1 MLIMMVTLLATA
13 CADAG
18 DDEST
23 SPSSTSPPAT
33 SSTMPTEPIQQG
45 ELARADVD
53 RVTDTDA
60 TAIEIA
66 ALVTGDTEFALDLF
80 RVVRAGGENVLLSPY
95 SIAAA
100 LTMTYAG
107 ARGTTATE
115 METVL
120 GISQGERV
128 HSVRNELDLQITTV
142 GEPAIPD
149 DDREPFTIRIA
160 NSIWGQQ
167 GYPFL
172 EEFLVLLAENYDAGM
187 NLADFASEAELARLA
202 INDWVE
208 EQTEGRIVD
217 LIPSGVVTGLTRLVL
232 VNAIWFKASW
242 KDQFDPANTSDAAF
256 TTLDGTETIV
266 PLMRGGGMMPY
277 ASGDGY
283 QFLRIPYA
291 GDAAMA
297 IVLPDEGKFNEIT
310 AGLDVRFLADASA
323 AATTRDVNLA
333 LPKFEFESQ
342 FSLSPALAT
351 LGMVEAF
358 VGPSSDAGADFTG
371 ITNER
376 ELFIQD
382 VVHQAVISVDETG
395 TEAAAATAV
404 SVGLTSV
411 ADPPVP
417 VTIDRPFV
425 FMIEHTGT
433 GEILFLGQVTNP

>member
-1 MLIMMVTLLATA
+1 
-13 CADAG
+13 
-18 DDEST
+18 
-23 SPSSTSPPAT
+23 
-33 SSTMPTEPIQQG
+33 
-45 ELARADVD
+45 
-53 RVTDTDA
+53 
-60 TAIEIA
+60 
-66 ALVTGDTEFALDLF
+66 
-80 RVVRAGGENVLLSPY
+80 
-95 SIAAA
+95 
-100 LTMTYAG
+100 
-107 ARGTTATE
+107 
-115 METVL
+115 
-120 GISQGERV
+120 
-128 HSVRNELDLQITTV
+128 
-142 GEPAIPD
+142 
-149 DDREPFTIRIA
+149 
-160 NSIWGQQ
+160 
-167 GYPFL
+167 
-172 EEFLVLLAENYDAGM
+172 
-187 NLADFASEAELARLA
+187 
-202 INDWVE
+202 
-208 EQTEGRIVD
+208 
-217 LIPSGVVTGLTRLVL
+217 
-232 VNAIWFKASW
+232 
-242 KDQFDPANTSDAAF
+242 
-256 TTLDGTETIV
+256 
-266 PLMRGGGMMPY
+266 MPY

-342 FSLSPALAT
+342 FSLSSALAT
-351 LGMVEAF
+351 LGMVAAF